1 MLVTF
6 IICCFLLSGSPCNQ
20 RERRAIIRRTDW
32 ENTNWQASSMTDP
45 STRVWRVLGER
56 NISSICEV
64 RARVCG
70 WLDQLLASSMGGWR
84 TGEWPKM
91 KFYWMAWAGK
101 SSMNKLAVSHSKM
114 YVRTLSFTQK
124 MGFLKV
130 ESNENRKLLWKYE
143 YSDYSSL
150 LIMYALEYT
159 HKVKILVSFLN
170 HQIETFMQ
178 SSSSKLEEDL
188 TVVSFC
194 FHKTFNVKTFCVALF
209 LFGDEKSLILWRT
222 SQWVELKH
230 WLLKL

>member
-1 MLVTF
+1 MQYFSIFMSEKKKQVMLVTF

-20 RERRAIIRRTDW
+20 REKRAIIRRTDW

-130 ESNENRKLLWKYE
+130 ESNENRKLWKYE
-143 YSDYSSL
+143 YQ
-150 LIMYALEYT
+150 
-159 HKVKILVSFLN
+159 VFW
-170 HQIETFMQ
+170 
-178 SSSSKLEEDL
+178 
-188 TVVSFC
+188 
-194 FHKTFNVKTFCVALF
+194 LF
-209 LFGDEKSLILWRT
+209 LFTLNMCFRIHT
-222 SQWVELKH
+222 
-230 WLLKL
+230 